1 MHPRRSY
8 SRWRLL
14 LAAPRSGAENMARDS
29 ALQARA
35 ARTGETVFSIYSWT
49 RPTLSFGRHQPA
61 AGLYDVERI
70 RSANVDVVRRPTGG
84 RAILHDHEVTYS
96 VTAPVKDAA
105 PLRETYARINRIL
118 LDGLRRLGVDVELAS
133 PAERAPAPSTRPC
146 FETPGEGELVARGS
160 KLVGSAQ
167 WRDEGALLQ
176 HGSILVDDDQSS
188 LPSFAAAAAAA
199 VAGTGP
205 QSDSIPRPA
214 TLHALLGRSPEIAEV
229 ASAMFDA
236 VRSLEDELATEMA
249 EEEIRG
255 DTMTHIPHFLD
266 EGWTWRR

>member
-14 LAAPRSGAENMARDS
+14 LTAPRTGAENMARDS

-61 AGLYDVERI
+61 AGLYDMEKI

-84 RAILHDHEVTYS
+84 RTILHDHEVTYS
-96 VTAPVKDAA
+96 VTAPVRDAA

-118 LDGLRRLGVDVELAS
+118 LDGLGRLGVDVQVAS
-133 PAERAPAPSTRPC
+133 PRERSPAPSMRPC
-146 FETPGEGELVARGS
+146 FETPGEGELVARGR

-188 LPSFAAAAAAA
+188 IPLFAAAGESAP
-199 VAGTGP
+199 T
-205 QSDSIPRPA
+205 DSVQRPS
-214 TLHALLGRSPEIAEV
+214 TLNALLGRSPDVAEV
-229 ASAMFDA
+229 AKVLFDA
-236 VRSLEDELATEMA
+236 VRSLEDEKATELD
-249 EEEIRG
+249 EEELRG
-255 DTMTHIPHFLD
+255 ETMRHIPHFLD
-266 EGWTWRR
+266 ESWTWRR

>member
-29 ALQARA
+29 ALQVRA
-35 ARTGETVFSIYSWT
+35 AQAGETVFSIYSWT

-61 AGLYDVERI
+61 AGMYDIEKL

-84 RAILHDHEVTYS
+84 RAILHDREVTYS
-96 VTAPVKDAA
+96 VTAPLKNAA

-118 LDGLRRLGVDVELAS
+118 LDGLRRLGADVELAS
-133 PAERAPAPSTRPC
+133 PRERAPAPSMRPC

-176 HGSILVDDDQSS
+176 HGSILVDDDQSA
-188 LPSFAAAAAAA
+188 LPLFAAAGARAS
-199 VAGTGP
+199 
-205 QSDSIPRPA
+205 SDSIPRPA
-214 TLHALLGRSPEIAEV
+214 TLHALLGRSPNVAEV

-236 VRSLEDELATEMA
+236 VRSLEDEGATQMA
-249 EEEIRG
+249 EEEIRAE
-255 DTMTHIPHFLD
+255 TMRHIPQFLD